1 MLAVPVYLRKSL
13 QALLQNM
20 PNAHL
25 CRQPL
30 TFAMLSMPEGG
41 WQESCRGL
49 EGGWQEKA
57 DQGLP

>member
-1 MLAVPVYLRKSL
+1 MLRSRLSELIESMLAVPVYLRKSL

-30 TFAMLSMPEGG
+30 TFAMLSMP
-41 WQESCRGL
+41 
-49 EGGWQEKA
+49 
-57 DQGLP
+57 